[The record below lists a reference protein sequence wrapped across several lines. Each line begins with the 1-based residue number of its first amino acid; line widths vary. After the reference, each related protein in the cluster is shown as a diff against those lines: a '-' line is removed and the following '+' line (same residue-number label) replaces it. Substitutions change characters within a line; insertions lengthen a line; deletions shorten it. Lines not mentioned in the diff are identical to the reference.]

1 MVAEGKNFHG
11 LRRAQQRGI
20 EKVSVQVLM
29 TATVQN
35 LKRLMRSGS
44 TNLLRFASDLVRLL
58 LYRNFA
64 LALAA

>member
-1 MVAEGKNFHG
+1 MAEAKNFHG